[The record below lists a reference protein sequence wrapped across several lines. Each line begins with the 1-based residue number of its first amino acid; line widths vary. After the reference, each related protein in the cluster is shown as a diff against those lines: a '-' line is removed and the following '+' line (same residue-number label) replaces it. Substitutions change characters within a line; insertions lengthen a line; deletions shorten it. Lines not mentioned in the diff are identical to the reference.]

1 MPARPPADPAD
12 TAFRRL
18 ESLHPK
24 SIDLSLERLAALLRR
39 LDNPQERLP
48 PTFHIAGTNGKGST
62 LTFMDACLRAAGFL
76 PHAYTSPHL
85 VSATERIR
93 LRGSDIAE
101 ERLLALLHRCES
113 VNAGAPI
120 TLFEIITAAA
130 FLAFAETPGDAL
142 LLEVGLG
149 GRLDATNLIA
159 QPEVAV
165 ITPVSLDHQSF
176 LGDDIA
182 TIAGEKAGILKPG
195 APAVVSRQMPD
206 ALRVME
212 TRARA
217 LDIDL
222 WRQGYEW
229 RVARRGDALAYED
242 PLGAL
247 TLPLPALVGPH
258 QMDNAGT
265 ALAALRRS
273 RFASA
278 LTPAHLARGIASA
291 KWPARLQRLHS
302 MGGVGG
308 DAPHEKQELWLDG
321 GHNPS
326 AARALAD
333 AMAEMETQRP
343 GKRLHLVVGMMR
355 GKDAPGFFAPFR
367 ALAPSVATLA
377 IPDEENAMPAEEL
390 ARIALSCDLPA
401 RPCAS
406 LADAIRADGNARI
419 LICGSLY
426 LAGHILKANRRKNNA
441 LDFSPP

>member
-1 MPARPPADPAD
+1 MPPQPPADPAD
-12 TAFRRL
+12 AAFRRL

-39 LDNPQERLP
+39 LDNPQTRLP

-62 LTFMDACLRAAGFL
+62 LAFMDACLRAAGHL

-93 LRGSDIAE
+93 LRGQDISE
-101 ERLLALLHRCES
+101 DRLLALLHRCES

-130 FLAFAETPGDAL
+130 FLAFSETPADAL

-149 GRLDATNLIA
+149 GRLDATNLVSR
-159 QPEVAV
+159 PEVAV
-165 ITPVSLDHQSF
+165 ITPVGLDHQSF

-182 TIAGEKAGILKPG
+182 AIAGEKAGILKPD
-195 APAVVSRQMPD
+195 APAVVSRQTPD
-206 ALRVME
+206 ALRVIE
-212 TRARA
+212 TRACA
-217 LDIDL
+217 LGVDL
-222 WRQGYEW
+222 WRQDCEW
-229 RVARRGDALAYED
+229 HVTRRDDALHYAD

-258 QMDNAGT
+258 QVDNAGT
-265 ALAALRRS
+265 ALAALRHS

-278 LTPAHLARGIASA
+278 LTPEHLAHGIASA
-291 KWPARLQRLHS
+291 QWPARLQLLS
-302 MGGVGG
+302 MKKPGGVGG
-308 DAPHEKQELWLDG
+308 IAPHKELWLDG

-326 AARALAD
+326 AARALAN
-333 AMAEMETQRP
+333 AMAEMNARAP
-343 GKRLHLVVGMMR
+343 KPLHLVVGMMR
-355 GKDAPGFFAPFR
+355 GKDALGFFAPFR
-367 ALAPSVATLA
+367 ALSPSVSTLA
-377 IPDEENAMPAEEL
+377 IPEEENAMPAEEL
-390 ARIALSCDLPA
+390 ARHAQSCGLPA

-406 LADAIRADGNARI
+406 LADAIQDGGDARI

-426 LAGHILKANRRKNNA
+426 LAGQILKSA
-441 LDFSPP
+441 PPQK